1 MGAEDVLD
9 ESQAYLLLL
18 FWLSFSSCSQRL
30 KQLPKKNTT
39 GISRLLFKVYI
50 KSVQNLSNFLTLI
63 IMTLIEGK
71 VAFNFRS
78 QDFQVKG
85 TGIFWFLSSRAYFI
99 YSHAHNTKKMSFVVQ
114 KKNIITNTI

>member
-9 ESQAYLLLL
+9 ERHTYLLVL
-18 FWLSFSSCSQRL
+18 FWLVFSSCCQRW

-50 KSVQNLSNFLTLI
+50 TSVQNLSNFLTLI

-85 TGIFWFLSSRAYFI
+85 TGIFWFLSSKVYFI